1 MDLNFLFS
9 SAVSICCV
17 ILSILAIIPMPF
29 KIRLNII
36 QKLSRLV
43 LPFII
48 IISLLLLG
56 AFGEWDQQRKFNIRR
71 KESAL
76 GQAQTHFFNASE
88 YFKHQRNMYIYLL
101 AIILALVFVTLIR
114 ILNKFINENNILRD
128 QLRVR
133 QSVHNTPPRRT
144 EE

>member
-9 SAVSICCV
+9 SVVSICC
-17 ILSILAIIPMPF
+17 IALAILAIIPLPF
-29 KIRLNII
+29 KLRLNIVR
-36 QKLSRLV
+36 KLSRLV
-43 LPFII
+43 LPLII
-48 IISLLLLG
+48 IIALLLIG

-101 AIILALVFVTLIR
+101 AIILVLVFITLIR
-114 ILNKFINENNILRD
+114 NLHRFMSENNILRE

-133 QSVHNTPPRRT
+133 QSVNNVPPPRV
-144 EE
+144 ED